1 MAKNLDI
8 FGVNAS
14 KRKEKVETPAEKKG
28 VLSTPFG
35 VEPKKKEET
44 K

>member
-8 FGVNAS
+8 FGVNA
-14 KRKEKVETPAEKKG
+14 RHKEEVEQPTQEKS

-35 VEPKKKEET
+35 VEPKKKEEE
-44 K
+44 KK